1 MVTEEQKKIFS
12 DFLNN
17 TFNENIKSNEETYQ
31 KTSQWI
37 KNVYYKC
44 IHDTLPEE
52 HKETL
57 EKRLKRRK
65 ITMEEFL
72 ETKGNIDSIQELSK
86 EKKIQKKEETKEVVA
101 PIEEIKPI
109 EIEDKTPK
117 EERQD
122 EKEIKIQKI
131 IETAIDEIKPN
142 KKKTDKTVET
152 KEELLKKLEEL
163 DKKYFEIDDKI
174 RSKQKRVF
182 NHITDEEYENKKN
195 ELNEIKKQRL
205 EVNRKLD
212 AIKVEEEKPIKEK
225 EAVTKKFE
233 ELVNQSKEKD
243 KEINELKKEILK
255 YKEERVYIKSKFK
268 EEYDKRFEIY
278 STQLKEEYDKKL
290 ENEVEKQISKANQKS
305 EKTLELQKAHILRM
319 LLKNDNVSIDEIKM
333 KLEKNKVSPANLD
346 VAINELRVRI
356 PGIIKYY
363 DLNTQ
368 TTVLSI
374 KSPAIDRWNFLK
386 NDSNCP
392 RISNVFDG
400 KVKWLEQTDLHR
412 DLKSTEDDLKR
423 LFEPIFNHATVNN
436 NEPIINLGDLIDTLK
451 GIEFARWKNKDKEAI
466 ELAIKFFKNF
476 AKVLATVPEIKYYFL
491 LGNHEKHVYYAGVDL
506 LEIIFDY
513 CNNLIP
519 LGANQG
525 SFMVGNDK
533 IGVFHDL
540 DSTTI
545 SEEEEKVRK
554 LSEDCIYSLIA
565 HFHMGI
571 HKPLSGY
578 SFVKNGTDNVLEF
591 LANLQNGNV
600 KYLMVNQM
608 IQKDNKL
615 KCLIQTGTE
624 LYNSDYQYVK
634 KSQ

>member
-17 TFNENIKSNEETYQ
+17 TFNETIKSNEETYK

-37 KNVYYKC
+37 KNVYYKY

-52 HKETL
+52 HKKTL

-65 ITMEEFL
+65 ITMEDFL
-72 ETKGNIDSIQELSK
+72 KTKGNIDSIQELSK

-117 EERQD
+117 EEIQD

-152 KEELLKKLEEL
+152 KEELLKKLDEL

-212 AIKVEEEKPIKEK
+212 AIKVEEEKPKKEK
-225 EAVTKKFE
+225 EAVNKKFE

-243 KEINELKKEILK
+243 KEISELKNEISK
-255 YKEERVYIKSKFK
+255 YKEERSYIKTKYE

-319 LLKNDNVSIDEIKM
+319 LLKNETVSIDEIKM
-333 KLEKNKVSPANLD
+333 KLESHKVSPANLD

-356 PGIIKYY
+356 PGITKFY
-363 DLNTQ
+363 DLSKQ

-374 KSPAIDRWNFLK
+374 NTHAIDRWNALK
-386 NDSNCP
+386 QNPTCP
-392 RISNVFDG
+392 RISDTLDG
-400 KVKWLEQTDLHR
+400 KVKFLEHTDLHL
-412 DLKSTEDDLKR
+412 DLKSTEDQLKK
-423 LFEPIFNHATVNN
+423 LFEPIFDCAIEND
-436 NEPIINLGDLIDTLK
+436 NEPIINLGDLVDTLK
-451 GIEFARWKNKDKEAI
+451 EIEFDRWHNNDKEAI
-466 ELAIKFFKNF
+466 DLAIKFFKNF

-491 LGNHEKHVYYAGVDL
+491 AGNHEKHIYDAGIDI
-506 LEIIFDY
+506 LEIINDY

-519 LGANQG
+519 LGANKG

-540 DSTTI
+540 GSASRT
-545 SEEEEKVRK
+545 EAEKKVQK
-554 LSEDCIYSLIA
+554 LSKDYIYSLIA
-565 HFHMGI
+565 HYHQGM
-571 HKPLSGY
+571 HKPVRGY
-578 SFVKNGTDNVLEF
+578 SLVDDGINTALAFAAYLNDGSVKHLDVM
-591 LANLQNGNV
+591 Q
-600 KYLMVNQM
+600 LMLKN
-608 IQKDNKL
+608 NKL
-615 KCLIQTGTE
+615 ISSNQTLTE

>member
-17 TFNENIKSNEETYQ
+17 TFNETIKKNEETYK

-52 HKETL
+52 HKEAL
-57 EKRLKRRK
+57 ERRLKRRK
-65 ITMEEFL
+65 ITMEDFL
-72 ETKGNIDSIQELSK
+72 KTKGNIDSIQELSK

-117 EERQD
+117 EE
-122 EKEIKIQKI
+122 
-131 IETAIDEIKPN
+131 
-142 KKKTDKTVET
+142 
-152 KEELLKKLEEL
+152 LLKKLDEL

-212 AIKVEEEKPIKEK
+212 AIKVEEEKPKKEK
-225 EAVTKKFE
+225 EAVTKKIE

-243 KEINELKKEILK
+243 KEINELKNEISK
-255 YKEERVYIKSKFK
+255 YKEERSYIKTKYE
-268 EEYDKRFEIY
+268 EEYDKRFESY

-290 ENEVEKQISKANQKS
+290 ENEVEKQISKANQKN

-319 LLKNDNVSIDEIKM
+319 LLKNETVSIDEIKM
-333 KLEKNKVSPANLD
+333 KLESHKVSPANLD

-356 PGIIKYY
+356 PGITKFY
-363 DLNTQ
+363 DLSKQ

-374 KSPAIDRWNFLK
+374 NTHAIDRWNALK
-386 NDSNCP
+386 QNPTCP
-392 RISNVFDG
+392 RISDTLDG
-400 KVKWLEQTDLHR
+400 KVNFLEHTDLHL
-412 DLKSTEDDLKR
+412 DLKSTEDQLKK
-423 LFEPIFNHATVNN
+423 LFEPIFDCAIENG
-436 NEPIINLGDLIDTLK
+436 NEPIINLGDLVDTLK
-451 GIEFARWKNKDKEAI
+451 EIEFDRWRNNDKEAI
-466 ELAIKFFKNF
+466 DLTIKFFKNF

-491 LGNHEKHVYYAGVDL
+491 AGNHEKHIYDAGIDI
-506 LEIIFDY
+506 LEIINDY
-513 CNNLIP
+513 SNNLIP
-519 LGANQG
+519 LGANAG
-525 SFMVGNDK
+525 SFMLGNDK

-540 DSTTI
+540 NATSRTK
-545 SEEEEKVRK
+545 EEEKVQE
-554 LSEDCIYSLIA
+554 LSKDCIYSLIA

-571 HKPLSGY
+571 HKPLSRH
-578 SFVKNGTDNVLEF
+578 SFVKNGIDNVLSF
-591 LANLQNGNV
+591 VANLNDGNV
-600 KYLMVNQM
+600 EYLCVNQM
-608 IQKDNKL
+608 IQKADKL
-615 KCLIQTGTE
+615 VYQNQTPTE
-624 LYNSDYQYVK
+624 LYNSNYQYTK
-634 KSQ
+634 